1 LLGHTAEYVR
11 VWGAHGL
18 CIELTRSVP
27 AYVLSGALVL
37 VALGV
42 AAPACSPRGW
52 LNCTGASPT
61 CKRALAAALRGH
73 RVVLEWHAV
82 PSYSARLIGVL
93 IGYASFATA
102 RRRGRRRTAAASTR

>member
-1 LLGHTAEYVR
+1 
-11 VWGAHGL
+11 
-18 CIELTRSVP
+18 
-27 AYVLSGALVL
+27 
-37 VALGV
+37 
-42 AAPACSPRGW
+42 
-52 LNCTGASPT
+52 
-61 CKRALAAALRGH
+61 LRGH